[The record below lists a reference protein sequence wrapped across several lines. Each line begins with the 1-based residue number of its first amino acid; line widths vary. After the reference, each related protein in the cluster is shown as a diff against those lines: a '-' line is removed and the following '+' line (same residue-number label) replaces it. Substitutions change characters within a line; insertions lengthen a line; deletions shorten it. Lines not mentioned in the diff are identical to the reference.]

1 MFLECEYDTRNS
13 FYKKAYVEVQKN
25 AFECTK
31 DLYSYGTLVASI
43 VWNYENHTLTYKY
56 FGRYSQTTTRHQKE
70 FFKQAGLSDKKIKEL
85 FEKGELI
92 FQDYEK
98 YQYKKR

>member
-1 MFLECEYDTRNS
+1 MFLECIYDTRKS
-13 FYKKAYVEVQKN
+13 FYEKAYVEVQKN
-25 AFECTK
+25 EFECIK

-43 VWNYENHTLTYKY
+43 VWNYEKNSITYKY

-70 FFKQAGLSDKKIKEL
+70 FFKQEGLNDKELKEL

-92 FQDYEK
+92 KGVE
-98 YQYKKR
+98 